1 MGGDG
6 HYFFQPMDRIMIQI
20 LQFIRVWII
29 HVVLGLPI
37 GYPHHASKELFLNGA
52 AHLLICEEC
61 QFMLFNDDWC
71 GVPHIFVEDV
81 LTF

>member
-37 GYPHHASKELFLNGA
+37 GYPHHASKEFLKNGA
-52 AHLLICEEC
+52 AHLRNYKEY
-61 QFMLFNDDWC
+61 QFMLFNDDQC
-71 GVPHIFVEDV
+71 GVPQIFVEDIV
-81 LTF
+81 TF